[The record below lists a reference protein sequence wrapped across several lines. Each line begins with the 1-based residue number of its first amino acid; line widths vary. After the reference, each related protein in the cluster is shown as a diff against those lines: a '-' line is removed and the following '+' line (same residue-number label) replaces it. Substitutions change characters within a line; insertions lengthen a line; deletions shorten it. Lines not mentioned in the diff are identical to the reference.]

1 MLRILTGILVLVAPI
16 VSFGQSDEPANPK
29 VNSKY
34 SKSAIA
40 VIGTGDMGDSF
51 GPRLAAL
58 GYQVIYGSRNPTSD
72 KVKALV
78 ALTGHDATATTQ
90 KAAAQQAD
98 VVLLAIPWPAMET
111 VAQNLGDLGG
121 KVVIDMSWPPSDVA
135 EDGYARIT
143 IETSAAELIQGW
155 NPDAMVVKAFLT
167 VWSHVI
173 DEPSS
178 AGGPVSIPIASNYRY
193 AKEITAQIAV
203 DLGLDPVDAGPL
215 RFARNIEA
223 LTELALVP
231 WYQGREDLWNIYFQR
246 SNFVACNGY
255 EGDGADEEATP
266 IVDAGNLAVMPS
278 TEALTQSCAN

>member
-1 MLRILTGILVLVAPI
+1 MRIVIGILVLLVPI
-16 VSFGQSDEPANPK
+16 VGCGQSGEQTKSTANSQDPK
-29 VNSKY
+29 ETV
-34 SKSAIA
+34 A

-58 GYQVIYGSRNPTSD
+58 GYRVIYGSRNPTSD
-72 KVKALV
+72 KARALV

-90 KAAAQQAD
+90 KEAAQQAD

-121 KVVIDMSWPPSDVA
+121 KVVIDMSWPPSDIA

-173 DEPSS
+173 DDPSS
-178 AGGPVSIPIASNYRY
+178 AGGPVSVPIASNYRY
-193 AKEITAQIAV
+193 AKEKTGQIAAG
-203 DLGLDPVDAGPL
+203 LGLDPIDAGPL
-215 RFARNIEA
+215 RFARNIES
-223 LTELALVP
+223 LTALALVP
-231 WYQGREDLWNIYFQR
+231 WYQGRDDLWNIYFQR
-246 SNFVACNGY
+246 SNFIACNGY
-255 EGDGADEEATP
+255 GGDGVDEETTP

-278 TEALTQSCAN
+278 TQPLPCAD

>member
-1 MLRILTGILVLVAPI
+1 MIRILIGILVLVFPL
-16 VSFGQSDEPANPK
+16 VGCSQPDEPTKPTATSQIPK
-29 VNSKY
+29 ETV
-34 SKSAIA
+34 A

-58 GYQVIYGSRNPTSD
+58 GYRIVYGSRNPASD

-90 KAAAQQAD
+90 KEAAQQAD

-121 KVVIDMSWPPSDVA
+121 KVVIDISYPPYDRH
-135 EDGYARIT
+135 EDGYDRIT

-173 DEPSS
+173 DDPSS
-178 AGGPVSIPIASNYRY
+178 AGGPVSIPIASDHRY
-193 AKEITAQIAV
+193 AKEKTGQIVA

-215 RFARNIEA
+215 RFARNIES
-223 LTELALVP
+223 LTELMLVP
-231 WYQGREDLWNIYFQR
+231 WTQGRDALWNIYFPR
-246 SNFVACNGY
+246 SNYVVCHGY
-255 EGDGADEEATP
+255 VGAGSDSEYTP
-266 IVDAGNLAVMPS
+266 LVDAGNLAVMPS
-278 TEALTQSCAN
+278 TQPPLKPCPK